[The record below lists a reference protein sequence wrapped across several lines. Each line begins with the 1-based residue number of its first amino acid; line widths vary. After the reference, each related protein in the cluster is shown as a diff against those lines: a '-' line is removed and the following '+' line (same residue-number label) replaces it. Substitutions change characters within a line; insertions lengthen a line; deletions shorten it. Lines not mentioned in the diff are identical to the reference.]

1 MECRRS
7 LDHSCCR
14 ATTTTSMTMP
24 CSGARS
30 GAMRSGGSPH
40 GIVDH
45 WRCRRIR
52 CCAARGRQAGRARR
66 RHEDYRSRNLR
77 RRVAFRRARRND
89 PPDQVHAGPRT
100 ASRLR
105 RPRAYHRPGR
115 GPSTQHGRPRFP
127 SHSVGPSL
135 RTQPRAIGPPP
146 AAVGRALVDPGRRA
160 GDDRGRRQPRQTR
173 PEGRCA
179 CRRAHSS
186 GRDRCAGQLAR
197 SAISTAFVDILSI
210 DALSDG
216 EIAEILSRAA
226 QFFTGNRGR
235 RSAERLHGKIVFNL
249 FYENSTRTAMSF
261 ATAAH
266 RLGASAISL
275 SVERS
280 SVQKGETLEDTART
294 LNAMRPD
301 ALVIRH
307 RENGAPAAVA
317 LVMDAPVLNAGDGT
331 NEHPT
336 QALLDAA
343 TIQHRLGNLEG
354 LKVAICGD
362 IRHSR
367 VARSSAKLLPR
378 LGAEV
383 RLAGPPSL
391 MPDGIPPLLI
401 DDAICGADV
410 VMMLRVQ
417 RERLEEDLGDAPG
430 EYLARYGLTR
440 ERLATASP
448 QAVVMHPG
456 PMNRGVEID
465 SGIADDPD
473 RSLITLQVEMGV
485 AVRMACLEIVV
496 GSTASSAL
504 RR

>member
-1 MECRRS
+1 M
-7 LDHSCCR
+7 
-14 ATTTTSMTMP
+14 
-24 CSGARS
+24 
-30 GAMRSGGSPH
+30 
-40 GIVDH
+40 
-45 WRCRRIR
+45 
-52 CCAARGRQAGRARR
+52 
-66 RHEDYRSRNLR
+66 
-77 RRVAFRRARRND
+77 
-89 PPDQVHAGPRT
+89 
-100 ASRLR
+100 
-105 RPRAYHRPGR
+105 
-115 GPSTQHGRPRFP
+115 
-127 SHSVGPSL
+127 
-135 RTQPRAIGPPP
+135 
-146 AAVGRALVDPGRRA
+146 
-160 GDDRGRRQPRQTR
+160 
-173 PEGRCA
+173 
-179 CRRAHSS
+179 
-186 GRDRCAGQLAR
+186 
-197 SAISTAFVDILSI
+197 DILSI
-210 DALSDG
+210 DAMSDA
-216 EIAEILSRAA
+216 EIAEILDRAA
-226 QFFTGNRGR
+226 QFFAGNRGR

-301 ALVIRH
+301 ALVMRH

-317 LVMDAPVLNAGDGT
+317 LLMDAPVLNAGDGT

-343 TIQHRLGNLEG
+343 TIRHRFGQIEG
-354 LKVAICGD
+354 LKIAICGD

-367 VARSSAKLLPR
+367 VARSNSKLLPR

-383 RLAGPPSL
+383 RLAGPPGL
-391 MPDGIPPLLI
+391 MPDGIRALSV
-401 DDAICGADV
+401 DEAIAGADV

-448 QAVVMHPG
+448 EAAVMHPG

-465 SGIADDPD
+465 SAIADDPE

-496 GSTASSAL
+496 GSDA
-504 RR
+504 R